1 MYIFGVLSG
10 ILISSV
16 LLLIINKI
24 ISNNSFS
31 FVELNQKP
39 NLLNVSVS
47 SKECFSLPEPQ
58 SKSKLINLNTADLAE
73 LNTLPGIGEVKAR
86 NIILWRDKY
95 GDFKDIS
102 ELMYVS
108 GISDNIFQGLCH
120 LISAP

>member
-16 LLLIINKI
+16 LLLIINII
-24 ISNNSFS
+24 ISNNSYTS
-31 FVELNQKP
+31 VELNQQP
-39 NLLNVSVS
+39 NLLNVSES
-47 SKECFSLPEPQ
+47 FKECFSLSVPQ
-58 SKSKLINLNTADLAE
+58 SRSKLINLNTASLTE
-73 LNTLPGIGEVKAR
+73 LDTLPGIGEVKAR